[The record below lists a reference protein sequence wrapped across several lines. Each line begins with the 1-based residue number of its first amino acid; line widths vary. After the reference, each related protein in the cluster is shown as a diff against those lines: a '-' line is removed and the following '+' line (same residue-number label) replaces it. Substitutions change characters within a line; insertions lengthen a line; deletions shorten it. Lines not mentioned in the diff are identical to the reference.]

1 VTALPSPS
9 SSERLRRLIFPS
21 YGGRSNAAQA
31 TDELAL
37 AGEQLV
43 LHGADVA
50 LLSGHAAGLS
60 HRKAAGRLGTAL
72 WEVFP
77 GHVALLDRD
86 GVVVAVNRAWRQ
98 FGMRHGGAATA
109 GLGTNYLEVCDR
121 AADLGEPEA
130 AQAADMVRAALAG
143 RSDGRRLAY
152 PVESTARQYWFSL
165 QAAPIPGQH
174 SGALVVHTDITAE
187 ETREQE
193 WQHRA
198 FHDELTGLPNR
209 ALLTDRLEH
218 AIAGGARDPRS
229 LALMFLDIDAFKAI
243 NDRFGHHTG
252 DDLLRRVAKQ
262 MAGSVRA
269 ADTVGRWGG
278 DEFLVI
284 AEQLDVSVSANALAG
299 RLQASVAAPFAVG
312 ADQIQVTVSIGI
324 AHLQPQQ
331 TTDQLVQ
338 AADQALRD
346 GRSSRM
352 DRLRRPR

>member
-1 VTALPSPS
+1 MTALPFPL

-21 YGGRSNAAQA
+21 YGARANAAQA
-31 TDELAL
+31 TGELAL

-98 FGMRHGGAATA
+98 FGMTHGAAATT
-109 GLGTNYLEVCDR
+109 GLGTNYLDVCDR
-121 AADLGEPEA
+121 AADLDEPEA
-130 AQAADMVRAALAG
+130 AQAAEMVRAALAG
-143 RSDGRRLAY
+143 CSASGRLAY
-152 PVESTARQYWFSL
+152 PVESAARQYWFSL

-187 ETREQE
+187 KTREQE

-218 AIAGGARDPRS
+218 AVAAAARDPRS
-229 LALMFLDIDAFKAI
+229 MALLFLDIDAFKAV

-252 DDLLRRVAKQ
+252 DDLLRRAAKQ
-262 MAGSVRA
+262 MTGSVRA

-284 AEQLDVSVSANALAG
+284 AEQLDVSVSADALAG
-299 RLQASVAAPFAVG
+299 RLAASLAAPFTVG
-312 ADQIQVTVSIGI
+312 TDQIQVRVSIGI
-324 AHLQPQQ
+324 AHLQRRQ
-331 TTDQLVQ
+331 TADQLVQ
-338 AADQALRD
+338 SADQALRD
-346 GRSSRM
+346 SRSGRV
-352 DRLRRPR
+352 DRLRQP